1 MKNINLLQYAVK
13 YLSKYNS
20 SKRNLKR
27 ILKSKIQK
35 STTIKKERYELYNE
49 IDNVI
54 HKLEKNKLID
64 DQKFT
69 QSKINMFSK
78 QGKSKIYIKDYL
90 CKKGIEKNIAE
101 EELKLFDDQN
111 YNWEKESA
119 LNYAIKKNLLKDNE
133 NIEKKLGK
141 MARAGFSYEIC
152 KEILKIS

>member
-90 CKKGIEKNIAE
+90 CKKGIEKNIV
-101 EELKLFDDQN
+101 
-111 YNWEKESA
+111 
-119 LNYAIKKNLLKDNE
+119 
-133 NIEKKLGK
+133 
-141 MARAGFSYEIC
+141 
-152 KEILKIS
+152 